1 MYNYTHIKWS
11 VLVQKTDLRIKHDEE
26 IILTTVKPSKIG
38 RPFDSFGTDPHNKGL
53 TNIYDVL
60 EQLSPKSLQLF
71 CMLGRSRDINTNEV
85 VLVRKKLSRS
95 ELYALNKGYKQLEEL
110 NVIKR
115 IRDETYLINPDYM
128 IPKTKN
134 LKVIQAKY
142 NQDNTKDAMN
152 TDEIL
157 KLSANP

>member
-1 MYNYTHIKWS
+1 MYNNIHIKWS
-11 VLVQKTDLRIKHDEE
+11 VLVQKTDLHIKHDEE
-26 IILTTVKPSKIG
+26 IILTTVKPNKIG

-60 EQLSPKSLQLF
+60 EQLSLKSLQLF

-85 VLVRKKLSRS
+85 VLVRKKLSKS
-95 ELYALNKGYKQLEEL
+95 ELSALNKGYRQLKEL
-110 NVIKR
+110 NVVKR

-128 IPKTKN
+128 IPKIKN

-142 NQDNTKDAMN
+142 NQDNIKDIMDI
-152 TDEIL
+152 DELL
-157 KLSANP
+157 KQSANT